1 MKQEIKK
8 KFRLESTSDKIELY
22 SSSVLDN
29 VNKKGKGKKEQNKEK
44 ENIMVL
50 EKIYILELGK
60 L

>member
-1 MKQEIKK
+1 M
-8 KFRLESTSDKIELY
+8 
-22 SSSVLDN
+22 LDN
-29 VNKKGKGKKEQNKEK
+29 VNKKGKGKKEQKKEK

>member
-1 MKQEIKK
+1 M
-8 KFRLESTSDKIELY
+8 KFRLESPSDKIEVY
-22 SSSVLDN
+22 NSSVLDN
-29 VNKKGKGKKEQNKEK
+29 VNKKGKGKKEQKKEK